1 MTNYG
6 KLVKEVVHLL
16 DRFDPDSHCPENFIE
31 DALKGLKGYSVLE
44 EAFILEALSGCI
56 EYQQLLDIVVDAFY
70 ARAGKNCLL
79 SDRHLYAVI
88 CYLATFQ
95 LDEIGLAQFS
105 KVINSQD
112 KSKMFKFLRFFF
124 DDTSLRTWVK
134 DEWSGVYNGDFVEK
148 TWIEP
153 LLGWQPEVAKI
164 VSQLSDKI
172 IHGFQ
177 PAKGSKKL
185 TEAKEFNLTRSKPRG
200 VPIPEKIAV
209 CGKHQEVPL
218 STYKAPKVQLQL
230 EESKLKNRQRA
241 EAGLLEANINQFK
254 CANSEKSEYTKKR
267 ISQLIQEDE
276 SKLKFHGHQA
286 KEMPAS
292 HKNENFPIRL
302 NTTAILREKAFYNR
316 RVEQE
321 LQKIEKLLEGA
332 RDPSE
337 FLEWQR
343 QMREVDMEQELAEVE
358 RRRLEGKLSHEE
370 AVLARHKIMEENKK
384 KAIVKKEETAELMQR
399 YAEKRMANQKEM
411 KELVKQ
417 VAQGHKNAK
426 QAKVIIQECKHK
438 IVQEVTEESRE
449 LLRQAL
455 ERAEAELCR
464 KLELIRQIRAME
476 SIPFIRHKFVD
487 HTQTSGQSLLSEMS
501 LVELHE
507 RLALLKEAQRKE
519 EEEKREKIVKEKQ
532 AKQQFI
538 QDQIEEIALH
548 RAAMR
553 EAAVIRREEKKAKS
567 EKLPFKDES
576 ILELQK
582 KIEEKRQERQRLSE
596 SQRIKPDK
604 RPPLTNWNLSQN
616 LPEEQSWP
624 DLEKSLKRQ
633 VELLKHGI

>member
-134 DEWSGVYNGDFVEK
+134 DEWSGVYDGDFVKK

-153 LLGWQPEVAKI
+153 LLRWQPEVAKI

-177 PAKGSKKL
+177 PAKGTKNQ
-185 TEAKEFNLTRSKPRG
+185 TEAKEFNLTKSKPRG
-200 VPIPEKIAV
+200 VPMPEKIAV

-241 EAGLLEANINQFK
+241 EAGLLEANINQFR

-286 KEMPAS
+286 KELPAS

-343 QMREVDMEQELAEVE
+343 QMREIDMEQELAEVE

-370 AVLARHKIMEENKK
+370 AVLARHKIMEDNKK

-507 RLALLKEAQRKE
+507 RLVLLKEAQKKE

-538 QDQIEEIALH
+538 QDQIEEITLH

-604 RPPLTNWNLSQN
+604 RPPPTNWNLSQN
-616 LPEEQSWP
+616 LPEEQSWQ
-624 DLEKSLKRQ
+624 DLEKSLERQ
-633 VELLKHGI
+633 VELLKHGN